1 VRKLKQIVMIVL
13 GAFLALAAVVLLG
26 VNLYVQSQGT
36 QTRIQQELS
45 QRLGTPLN
53 VRRISVTPWGGLK
66 LSGITI
72 PQISGPVSS
81 NFLEASAFRLRISF
95 LSLFSRRLVIKEV
108 SLADPRVIWSQDAD
122 GKWRL
127 PGSAERE
134 SSRAPITEVPVAEP
148 SPAIV
153 TTGPS
158 APIQASPT
166 IAQEAQPSR
175 ETVDE
180 HATARFVPE
189 IQRINVR
196 RGNFR
201 FLDQSGNFVASF
213 EGLQFRS
220 TIRSG
225 VDLRGNAN
233 VARISLR
240 DRFFLDGMHSTLHY
254 DPTEL
259 DLSQIFSHAGGG
271 DVTGRFVMQPQAEDS
286 PFNVAV
292 RFRNVEA
299 DQIIAEAGG
308 PKGVVRGK
316 LEGNFEATGKIADP
330 NALTGTGEILLQNGQ
345 LQQYSLLAALGQILQ
360 IEELTQLHLEQ
371 AEAKYHINSGVVTVD
386 ELILRSP
393 NVRLSAKGTIAFDG
407 KLRLESQLAINDKI
421 RNQLFKPIRANFE
434 PLSESGYYAVDFEV
448 SGTIDRPKSNLVE
461 KVVGRDLK
469 DFGSSVI
476 NSLLGGGK
484 SDRQRKKK
492 SGDISPTQSP
502 LPSAAPSATQS
513 EAASSP
519 AASP

>member
-1 VRKLKQIVMIVL
+1 
-13 GAFLALAAVVLLG
+13 
-26 VNLYVQSQGT
+26 
-36 QTRIQQELS
+36 
-45 QRLGTPLN
+45 
-53 VRRISVTPWGGLK
+53 
-66 LSGITI
+66 
-72 PQISGPVSS
+72 
-81 NFLEASAFRLRISF
+81 
-95 LSLFSRRLVIKEV
+95 
-108 SLADPRVIWSQDAD
+108 
-122 GKWRL
+122 
-127 PGSAERE
+127 
-134 SSRAPITEVPVAEP
+134 
-148 SPAIV
+148 
-153 TTGPS
+153 
-158 APIQASPT
+158 
-166 IAQEAQPSR
+166 
-175 ETVDE
+175 
-180 HATARFVPE
+180 
-189 IQRINVR
+189 VR

-213 EGLQFRS
+213 EGLQFHS

-233 VARISLR
+233 VAKISLR
-240 DRFFLDGMHSTLHY
+240 DRFFLDGMRSTLHY

-286 PFNVAV
+286 PFNASV

-330 NALTGTGEILLQNGQ
+330 NALTGTGEILLRNGQ

-371 AEAKYHINSGVVTVD
+371 AGTKYHINSGVITVD
-386 ELILRSP
+386 ELILQSP

-407 KLRLESQLAINDKI
+407 KLHLESQLAINDKI

-434 PLSESGYYAVDFEV
+434 PLNESGYYAVDFEV

-484 SDRQRKKK
+484 SERQRKKK
-492 SGDISPTQSP
+492 SGDTSPTQSP
-502 LPSAAPSATQS
+502 FPSAAPSATQS

>member
-1 VRKLKQIVMIVL
+1 MRKLKQIVLIGL
-13 GAFLALAAVVLLG
+13 GAFLALAAVVLLA

-53 VRRISVTPWGGLK
+53 IRRISVTPWSGLK

-72 PQISGPVSS
+72 PQISGPVAS

-108 SLADPRVIWSQDAD
+108 SLADPRVTWSQDAD

-134 SSRAPITEVPVAEP
+134 SSRAPIAEAAEP
-148 SPAIV
+148 SPAIANAE
-153 TTGPS
+153 PS
-158 APIQASPT
+158 PPIQASPT
-166 IAQEAQPSR
+166 IAQEVQPSR

-180 HATARFVPE
+180 QATARFVPE

-240 DRFFLDGMHSTLHY
+240 DRFFLDGMRSTLHY

-259 DLSQIFSHAGGG
+259 DLSQISSHAGGG
-271 DVTGRFVMQPQAEDS
+271 DITGRFVMQPQAQDS
-286 PFNVAV
+286 PFNAAV
-292 RFRNVEA
+292 RFR
-299 DQIIAEAGG
+299 
-308 PKGVVRGK
+308 KC
-316 LEGNFEATGKIADP
+316 
-330 NALTGTGEILLQNGQ
+330 
-345 LQQYSLLAALGQILQ
+345 
-360 IEELTQLHLEQ
+360 
-371 AEAKYHINSGVVTVD
+371 
-386 ELILRSP
+386 
-393 NVRLSAKGTIAFDG
+393 
-407 KLRLESQLAINDKI
+407 
-421 RNQLFKPIRANFE
+421 
-434 PLSESGYYAVDFEV
+434 
-448 SGTIDRPKSNLVE
+448 
-461 KVVGRDLK
+461 
-469 DFGSSVI
+469 GS
-476 NSLLGGGK
+476 
-484 SDRQRKKK
+484 
-492 SGDISPTQSP
+492 
-502 LPSAAPSATQS
+502 
-513 EAASSP
+513 
-519 AASP
+519 

>member
-1 VRKLKQIVMIVL
+1 MRKLRRFVLIVL
-13 GAFLALAAVVLLG
+13 GAFLAPAAVILLG
-26 VNLYVQSQGT
+26 VNLYVQSQGI

-53 VRRISVTPWGGLK
+53 IRRISVTPWGGLK
-66 LSGITI
+66 LGGITI
-72 PQISGPVSS
+72 PQVSGPESG
-81 NFLEASAFRLRISF
+81 NFLEASAFRLRINF
-95 LSLFSRRLVIKEV
+95 LSLFSQRLVINEV

-134 SSRAPITEVPVAEP
+134 SSRASITKVPASEP

-153 TTGPS
+153 NAEPS
-158 APIQASPT
+158 LPIQASPT
-166 IAQEAQPSR
+166 VAPEVQPSR
-175 ETVDE
+175 EIIDE

-220 TIRSG
+220 SIRSG
-225 VDLRGNAN
+225 VDLRGNAT

-240 DRFFLDGMHSTLHY
+240 DRFFLEGMRSTLHY

-259 DLSQIFSHAGGG
+259 DLAQIFSHAGGG
-271 DVTGRFVMQPQAEDS
+271 DVTGRFVMQWQVVDS
-286 PFNVAV
+286 PFSAAV
-292 RFRNVEA
+292 KFRNVEA

-308 PKGVVRGK
+308 SSGVVRGK
-316 LEGNFEATGKIADP
+316 LEGSFEATGKIADP
-330 NALTGTGEILLQNGQ
+330 NTLTGSGEILLRNGQ
-345 LQQYSLLAALGQILQ
+345 LQQYSLLVALGQVLQ

-371 AEAKYHINSGVVTVD
+371 AEARYHINSGIVTVD

-393 NVRLSAKGTIAFDG
+393 NVRLSAKGTITFDG
-407 KLRLESQLAINDKI
+407 RLRLESQLTINDKI

-434 PLSESGYYAVDFEV
+434 PLSESGYYAVNFEV

-469 DFGSSVI
+469 DFGSVI
-476 NSLLGGGK
+476 NRFLGGGK

-492 SGDISPTQSP
+492 PDDTSPTQTP
-502 LPSAAPSATQS
+502 LPSAAPSATPS
-513 EAASSP
+513 EAASTP
-519 AASP
+519 AALP

>member
-1 VRKLKQIVMIVL
+1 VRKLKQIVLIGL

-53 VRRISVTPWGGLK
+53 IRRISVTPWGGLK

-72 PQISGPVSS
+72 PQISGPAS
-81 NFLEASAFRLRISF
+81 NDFLEASAFRLRVRF
-95 LSLFSRRLVIKEV
+95 LSLFSRRLVIKDV
-108 SLADPRVIWSQDAD
+108 TLADPHVIWSQDAD

-127 PGSAERE
+127 PGSVERE
-134 SSRAPITEVPVAEP
+134 SARMPATEVPVAEP
-148 SPAIV
+148 SPA
-153 TTGPS
+153 TPNGQPP
-158 APIQASPT
+158 PIETSPT
-166 IAQEAQPSR
+166 VAQESQPTH
-175 ETVDE
+175 EAADE

-201 FLDQSGNFVASF
+201 FLDKSGNFVASF
-213 EGLQFRS
+213 DGLEFRS

-233 VARISLR
+233 VAKISLR
-240 DRFFLDGMHSTLHY
+240 DRFFLNGMHSTLHY
-254 DPTEL
+254 DPAEL
-259 DLSQIFSHAGGG
+259 DLSQISSHAGGG
-271 DVTGRFVMQPQAEDS
+271 DVTGHFAMQPQAEDS
-286 PFNVAV
+286 PFNAAV

-299 DQIIAEAGG
+299 DQIITEAGG

-316 LEGNFEATGKIADP
+316 LEGNFEATGKIAKPD
-330 NALTGTGEILLQNGQ
+330 ALTGNGEIFLRNGQ
-345 LQQYSLLAALGQILQ
+345 LQQYNLLVALGQILQ

-371 AEAKYHINSGVVTVD
+371 AEAKYHINDGVVTVD
-386 ELILRSP
+386 DLILRSP
-393 NVRLSAKGTIAFDG
+393 NLRLSAKGIIAFDG

-434 PLSESGYYAVDFEV
+434 PLSEGGYYAVAFEV

-469 DFGSSVI
+469 DLGSVI
-476 NSLLGGGK
+476 NSFLGGGK

-492 SGDISPTQSP
+492 SGDVSPTPSP
-502 LPSAAPSATQS
+502 LPSGAPSPTPS
-513 EAASSP
+513 EAA
-519 AASP
+519 ASPGESP

>member
-1 VRKLKQIVMIVL
+1 MRKLRQIVLIVL
-13 GAFLALAAVVLLG
+13 GVFLALAAVVLLA

-53 VRRISVTPWGGLK
+53 IRRISVTPWGGLK

-108 SLADPRVIWSQDAD
+108 SLADPRVTWSQDAD

-134 SSRAPITEVPVAEP
+134 SSRAPIAAAAEP
-148 SPAIV
+148 SPAIANAE
-153 TTGPS
+153 PS
-158 APIQASPT
+158 PPIQASPT
-166 IAQEAQPSR
+166 VAQEVQPSR

-213 EGLQFRS
+213 DGLQFRS
-220 TIRSG
+220 TIGRG
-225 VDLRGNAN
+225 MDLRGTAN
-233 VARISLR
+233 VAKISLR
-240 DRFFLDGMHSTLHY
+240 DRFFLDGMRSTLHY

-259 DLSQIFSHAGGG
+259 DLSQISSHAGGG
-271 DVTGRFVMQPQAEDS
+271 DVTGRFVMQPQAQDS
-286 PFNVAV
+286 PFNAAV

-316 LEGNFEATGKIADP
+316 LEGNFEATGKVADP
-330 NALTGTGEILLQNGQ
+330 YALRGTGEILLRNGQ

-371 AEAKYHINSGVVTVD
+371 AEAKYHINSGIVTVD
-386 ELILRSP
+386 ELVLRSP
-393 NVRLSAKGTIAFDG
+393 NLRLSAKGKIAFDG

-434 PLSESGYYAVDFEV
+434 PLSEPGYYAVDFEV

-469 DFGSSVI
+469 DFGSVI
-476 NSLLGGGK
+476 NSFLGGGR

-492 SGDISPTQSP
+492 SSDVSPTQSP
-502 LPSAAPSATQS
+502 LPPVAPSATPS

>member
-1 VRKLKQIVMIVL
+1 MRKLKQIVLIGL
-13 GAFLALAAVVLLG
+13 GAFLALAAVVLLA

-53 VRRISVTPWGGLK
+53 IRRISVTPWGGLK

-108 SLADPRVIWSQDAD
+108 SLADPRVTWSQDAD

-134 SSRAPITEVPVAEP
+134 SSRAPIAEAAEP
-148 SPAIV
+148 SPAIANAE
-153 TTGPS
+153 PS
-158 APIQASPT
+158 PPIQASPT
-166 IAQEAQPSR
+166 VAQEVQPSR

-240 DRFFLDGMHSTLHY
+240 DRFFLDGMRSTLHY

-259 DLSQIFSHAGGG
+259 DLSQISSHAGGG
-271 DVTGRFVMQPQAEDS
+271 DITGRFVMQPQAQDS
-286 PFNVAV
+286 PFNAAV

-330 NALTGTGEILLQNGQ
+330 NALTGTGEILLRNGQ

-371 AEAKYHINSGVVTVD
+371 AEAKYHINSGLVTVD

-393 NVRLSAKGTIAFDG
+393 NLRFSAKGTIAFDG

-469 DFGSSVI
+469 DFGSVI
-476 NSLLGGGK
+476 NSFLGGGR

-492 SGDISPTQSP
+492 SGDVSPTQSP

-519 AASP
+519 ATSP

>member
-1 VRKLKQIVMIVL
+1 MRKLRQIVLIVL
-13 GAFLALAAVVLLG
+13 GAFLALAAVVLLA

-53 VRRISVTPWGGLK
+53 IRRISVTPWGGLK

-134 SSRAPITEVPVAEP
+134 SSRAPIARAAEP
-148 SPAIV
+148 SPAMANAEMS
-153 TTGPS
+153 P
-158 APIQASPT
+158 PIQASPT
-166 IAQEAQPSR
+166 VAQEVQPSR

-225 VDLRGNAN
+225 VDLRGSAN

-240 DRFFLDGMHSTLHY
+240 DRFFLDGMRSTLHY

-259 DLSQIFSHAGGG
+259 DLSQISSHAGGG
-271 DVTGRFVMQPQAEDS
+271 DVTGRFVMQPQAQDS
-286 PFNVAV
+286 PFNAAV

-330 NALTGTGEILLQNGQ
+330 NALTGTGEILLRNGQ

-371 AEAKYHINSGVVTVD
+371 AEAKYHINAGVVTVD

-469 DFGSSVI
+469 DFGSVI
-476 NSLLGGGK
+476 NSFLGGGR

-492 SGDISPTQSP
+492 SGDVSPTQSP

-519 AASP
+519 ATSP

>member
-1 VRKLKQIVMIVL
+1 VRKLRQFVLIVL
-13 GAFLALAAVVLLG
+13 GAFLVPAAVVLLG

-53 VRRISVTPWGGLK
+53 IRRISVTPWGGLK

-72 PQISGPVSS
+72 PQISGPASN
-81 NFLEASAFRLRISF
+81 NFLEASAFRLRFRF
-95 LSLFSRRLVIKEV
+95 LSLFSRRLVIKDLL
-108 SLADPRVIWSQDAD
+108 LADPHVTWSQDAD

-127 PGSAERE
+127 PGLAKPEM
-134 SSRAPITEVPVAEP
+134 SRASTAEVPVVKP
-148 SPAIV
+148 SPAIANAE
-153 TTGPS
+153 PS
-158 APIQASPT
+158 LPIQASPT
-166 IAQEAQPSR
+166 ITQEVPPSQEA
-175 ETVDE
+175 VDE
-180 HATARFVPE
+180 HATVRFVPE
-189 IQRINVR
+189 IRRINVR

-213 EGLQFRS
+213 DGLEFRS

-225 VDLRGNAN
+225 ADLRGTAN
-233 VARISLR
+233 VMKISLR

-259 DLSQIFSHAGGG
+259 DLSQISSHAGGG
-271 DVTGRFVMQPQAEDS
+271 DVTGHFVMQPQAEDS
-286 PFNVAV
+286 PFNVAIK
-292 RFRNVEA
+292 FRNVEA
-299 DQIIAEAGG
+299 DQIITEAGG

-316 LEGNFEATGKIADP
+316 LEGNFEATGKIANP
-330 NALTGTGEILLQNGQ
+330 NALTGAGEILLRNGQ
-345 LQQYSLLAALGQILQ
+345 LQQYSLLVALGQILQ

-371 AEAKYHINSGVVTVD
+371 AEAKYHISSGVVAVD

-393 NVRLSAKGTIAFDG
+393 NLRLSAKGTIAHDG

-434 PLSESGYYAVDFEV
+434 PLSEPGYYAVDFEV
-448 SGTIDRPKSNLVE
+448 SGTLDRPKSNLVE

-469 DFGSSVI
+469 DLGSVI
-476 NSLLGGGK
+476 NSFLGGGK

-492 SGDISPTQSP
+492 SGDVLPTPSP
-502 LPSAAPSATQS
+502 LPSVSPSVTPS
-513 EAASSP
+513 EAATSP

>member
-1 VRKLKQIVMIVL
+1 VRKLKQIVLIGL
-13 GAFLALAAVVLLG
+13 GAFLALAAVVLLA

-53 VRRISVTPWGGLK
+53 IRRISVTPWSGLK

-108 SLADPRVIWSQDAD
+108 SLADPRVTWSQDAD

-134 SSRAPITEVPVAEP
+134 SSRAPIAEAAEP
-148 SPAIV
+148 SPAIANAE
-153 TTGPS
+153 PS
-158 APIQASPT
+158 PPIQASPT
-166 IAQEAQPSR
+166 VAQEVQPSR

-240 DRFFLDGMHSTLHY
+240 DRFFLDGMRSTLHY

-259 DLSQIFSHAGGG
+259 DLSQISSHAGGG
-271 DVTGRFVMQPQAEDS
+271 DITGRFVMQPQAQDS
-286 PFNVAV
+286 PFNAAV

-330 NALTGTGEILLQNGQ
+330 NALTGTGEILLRNGQ

-371 AEAKYHINSGVVTVD
+371 AEAKYHINSGLVTVD

-393 NVRLSAKGTIAFDG
+393 NLRLSAKGTIAFDG

-469 DFGSSVI
+469 DFGSVI
-476 NSLLGGGK
+476 NSFLGGGR

-492 SGDISPTQSP
+492 SGDVSPTQSP

-519 AASP
+519 ATSP

>member
-1 VRKLKQIVMIVL
+1 MRKLKQIVLIGL
-13 GAFLALAAVVLLG
+13 GAFLALAAVVLLA

-53 VRRISVTPWGGLK
+53 IRRISVTPWGGLK

-72 PQISGPVSS
+72 PQISGPASN
-81 NFLEASAFRLRISF
+81 NFLEASAFRLRVRF
-95 LSLFSRRLVIKEV
+95 LSLFSQRLVIKEV
-108 SLADPRVIWSQDAD
+108 SLADPFVTWSQDAD

-134 SSRAPITEVPVAEP
+134 KSRAPITEAPAAESSPAMASAEP
-148 SPAIV
+148 SP
-153 TTGPS
+153 
-158 APIQASPT
+158 PIQASPT
-166 IAQEAQPSR
+166 IAQEAQPSH

-180 HATARFVPE
+180 QATARFVPE

-240 DRFFLDGMHSTLHY
+240 DRFFLDGMRSTLHY

-259 DLSQIFSHAGGG
+259 DLSQISSHAGGG
-271 DVTGRFVMQPQAEDS
+271 DVTGRFVMQPQAQDS
-286 PFNVAV
+286 PFNAAV

-330 NALTGTGEILLQNGQ
+330 NALTGTGEILLRNGQ

-371 AEAKYHINSGVVTVD
+371 AEAKYHINAGVVTVD

-469 DFGSSVI
+469 DLGSVI
-476 NSLLGGGK
+476 NSFLGGGK

-492 SGDISPTQSP
+492 SGDVSPTQSP

>member
-1 VRKLKQIVMIVL
+1 MRKLRQIVLISL
-13 GAFLALAAVVLLG
+13 GAFVALAAVVLLG

-53 VRRISVTPWGGLK
+53 IRRISVTPWGGLT
-66 LSGITI
+66 LSGISI
-72 PQISGPVSS
+72 PQVSGPASN
-81 NFLEASAFRLRISF
+81 NFLEASAFRLRVRF
-95 LSLFSRRLVIKEV
+95 LSLFSQRLVIKEV
-108 SLADPRVIWSQDAD
+108 SLADPLVTWSQDAD

-134 SSRAPITEVPVAEP
+134 KSRAPIAEAAATESSPTPPSAEP
-148 SPAIV
+148 SP
-153 TTGPS
+153 
-158 APIQASPT
+158 PIQASPT
-166 IAQEAQPSR
+166 IAQEAQPSHKAA
-175 ETVDE
+175 DE
-180 HATARFVPE
+180 QATARFVPE

-213 EGLQFRS
+213 DGLQFRS
-220 TIRSG
+220 TIRDG
-225 VDLRGNAN
+225 VNLRGTAN
-233 VARISLR
+233 VEKISLR

-254 DPTEL
+254 DPAEL
-259 DLSQIFSHAGGG
+259 DLSQISSHAGGG
-271 DVTGRFVMQPQAEDS
+271 DVTGHFAMQPQAEDS

-299 DQIIAEAGG
+299 DQIIAQAGG

-330 NALTGTGEILLQNGQ
+330 NALTGTGEILLRNGQ
-345 LQQYSLLAALGQILQ
+345 LQQYNLLVALGQILQ

-371 AEAKYHINSGVVTVD
+371 AEAKYHINSGIVTVD
-386 ELILRSP
+386 ELVLRSP
-393 NVRLSAKGTIAFDG
+393 NLRLSAKGTIAFDG

-434 PLSESGYYAVDFEV
+434 PSSESGYYTVDFEV
-448 SGTIDRPKSNLVE
+448 NGTIDRPKSNLVE

-469 DFGSSVI
+469 DLGSVI
-476 NSLLGGGK
+476 NSFLGGGK

-492 SGDISPTQSP
+492 SGDVSPTPSP
-502 LPSAAPSATQS
+502 LPSAAPSATPS
-513 EAASSP
+513 EAAASP